1 MEQVF
6 SAILEV
12 GKSIADVQISAN
24 QETKSSAGDKYET
37 GRAMAQLEIQKLT
50 PQLAEKENMLRI
62 LKMIDSGKVYKQVEL
77 GCLVQTEMAC
87 YFISVPLGKVALEG
101 IEWFC
106 ISPASP
112 IGLRLMGLKN
122 LAHFEWNGLQTQI
135 RIC

>member
-1 MEQVF
+1 MQ
-6 SAILEV
+6 
-12 GKSIADVQISAN
+12 KSIADVQFSAN

-50 PQLAEKENMLRI
+50 KQLADKENMLRI
-62 LKMIDSGKVYKQVEL
+62 LSMIDPGKVSKKVEL
-77 GCLVQTEMAC
+77 GCLVQTDSAC
-87 YFISVPLGKVALEG
+87 YFISVSLGKVALDG
-101 IEWFC
+101 TEWFC